1 MGRVSAYFVFTR
13 QAREEVKESLLES
26 GAKAGVTDVAKALGV
41 RWRALSEEERAA
53 FKQRAEQEAAAAA
66 AADPEGGAYAAGD
79 GGDGASA
86 PQPPISQLPLARVGR
101 IMKMDKEVGRYS
113 KEALLLTAVATEAF
127 LSGLTDHAAAAAKS
141 AGRRTIKINDVAEVC
156 ARRENDRLHFLVDV
170 MKSMAGEV
178 AEAAAVANA
187 SKPGRRAPSDGAEGE
202 RVGDGEEGGEP
213 ATGADKSKRGKKVD
227 RAPTL
232 PKMKSMTDFFTKHRG
247 PAPPPPE
254 RTSEDDEED
263 DFAAYEGAT
272 DDEEVRSRVPDA
284 CLHGRAWRTPILSF
298 TRAPARADFRARA
311 AWPPPGGGARFGR
324 IVHSLAH
331 TRCGDKTAGGRRFRG
346 R

>member
-66 AADPEGGAYAAGD
+66 AADPEGGANAAGD

-284 CLHGRAWRTPILSF
+284 CY
-298 TRAPARADFRARA
+298 
-311 AWPPPGGGARFGR
+311 AWPRMANTYPLIHASPRP
-324 IVHSLAH
+324 
-331 TRCGDKTAGGRRFRG
+331 C
-346 R
+346 